1 MNNIKKIAKNSAVM
15 IIVES
20 INKVLSLFLTIVL
33 ARYLGDYVFGEYSFV
48 LTVVMLFNV
57 LAVFG
62 LDILAVREISK
73 NMEKTGLY
81 LFNLLLLKILMGIFS
96 FIVLVGVI
104 KIIGKSESVNH
115 CLYFAGFIVFIMAIA
130 DSFGSIFNAHEKL
143 ELKAFSL
150 LASKILLVILV
161 LLAVFLKK
169 GIVSIVF
176 FILLTEIFR
185 LVLSVLIYRLRLN
198 TFSFKFDMGLCKSLL
213 RNAFSFALISA
224 ISIIYFKID
233 IVMLSLLKNDQVVG
247 WYSAAYNLV
256 AALIFIAGAYNLAI
270 YPSLSRDA
278 EKSQDLLSFRWR
290 KSVKYL
296 FIISIPITIGTLF
309 LADRF
314 IELFYSTEYYNS
326 GSALKILI
334 ITLPWIFVN
343 SINMQV
349 LYAFNMQLK
358 ASVIMAICTLINILL
373 NLYLIPRYSYI
384 GASIATLFAEIVN
397 VMVCFFVVSRHM
409 QVCVNYRNTFIMPF
423 IAAGIMGVVIHFLNF
438 INLFF
443 LAFIGMLSYVVFLYF
458 LKVLDKEDKR
468 IIASI
473 IH

>member
-1 MNNIKKIAKNSAVM
+1 MNNIKKIAKNSAIM

-20 INKVLSLFLTIVL
+20 INKVLSLFLTVVL

-48 LTVVMLFNV
+48 LTMVMLFNV

-62 LDILAVREISK
+62 LDTLAVREISK
-73 NMEKTGLY
+73 NIERTGLY
-81 LFNLLLLKILMGIFS
+81 LFNLLFLKILMAVFS

-104 KIIGKSESVNH
+104 KIIGKPESVNH

-150 LASKILLVILV
+150 LATKIFLVILL
-161 LLAVFLKK
+161 LLAVFFKK

-176 FILLTEIFR
+176 LILLSEIFR
-185 LVLSVLIYRLRLN
+185 LILSVFIYRLRLS
-198 TFSFKFDMGLCKSLL
+198 TFSFRFDMGLCKSLL
-213 RNAFSFALISA
+213 RDASSFALISA
-224 ISIIYFKID
+224 IAIIYFKID

-278 EKSQDLLSFRWR
+278 GKSQDLLSFRWQ

-296 FIISIPITIGTLF
+296 FVISIPITVGTLF

-326 GSALKILI
+326 GSALKILVV
-334 ITLPWIFVN
+334 TLPWIFVN

-358 ASVIMAICTLINILL
+358 ASVIMLVCTLVNISL

-384 GASIATLFAEIVN
+384 GASIATLLAEIIN
-397 VMVCFFVVSRHM
+397 VVLCFFIVARHM
-409 QVCVNYRNTFIMPF
+409 QVCINYKNTFIMPL
-423 IAAGIMGVVIHFLNF
+423 IAAGIMGFVIHLLNF
-438 INLFF
+438 INLF
-443 LAFIGMLSYVVFLYF
+443 LLVFIGVLTYMVFLYF
-458 LKVLDKEDKR
+458 LKVLDEEDKR

-473 IH
+473 IR

>member
-20 INKVLSLFLTIVL
+20 INKILSLFLTIVL

-48 LTVVMLFNV
+48 LTIVMLFNV

-62 LDILAVREISK
+62 LDTLAVREISK
-73 NMEKTGLY
+73 NIERTGLY
-81 LFNLLLLKILMGIFS
+81 LFNLLLLKILMGVFS
-96 FIVLVGVI
+96 FVVLVGVI
-104 KIIGKSESVNH
+104 KIIGKPESVNH
-115 CLYFAGFIVFIMAIA
+115 CLYLAGFIVFIMAIA

-150 LASKILLVILV
+150 LATKILLVILV
-161 LLAVFLKK
+161 LLAVFFKR

-176 FILLTEIFR
+176 FILLSETFR
-185 LVLSVLIYRLRLN
+185 LILSVLIYRFRLN
-198 TFSFKFDMGLCKSLL
+198 TFSFKLDIGLCKSLL
-213 RNAFSFALISA
+213 RDASSFALISA
-224 ISIIYFKID
+224 IAIIYFKID

-278 EKSQDLLSFRWR
+278 GRSQDILSFRWK

-296 FIISIPITIGTLF
+296 FIISAPITIGTLF

-314 IELFYSTEYYNS
+314 IDLFYSAEYYNS

-334 ITLPWIFVN
+334 VTLPWIFVN

-358 ASVIMAICTLINILL
+358 ASVIMAICTIVNVLL

-384 GASIATLFAEIVN
+384 GASISTLFAEIIN
-397 VMVCFFVVSRHM
+397 VLLCFFVVSRHM
-409 QVCVNYRNTFIMPF
+409 QVCVNYKNTFILPL
-423 IAAGIMGVVIHFLNF
+423 IAAGIMGFVIHFLNF
-438 INLFF
+438 INLFLLVF
-443 LAFIGMLSYVVFLYF
+443 VGVLTYMIFLYF

-468 IIASI
+468 IIVSI
-473 IH
+473 IR